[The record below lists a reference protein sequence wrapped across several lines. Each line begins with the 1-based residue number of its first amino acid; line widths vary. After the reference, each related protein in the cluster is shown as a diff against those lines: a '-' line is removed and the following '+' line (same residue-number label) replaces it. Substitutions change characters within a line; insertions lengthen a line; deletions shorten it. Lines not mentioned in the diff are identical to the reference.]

1 MGFLQRK
8 AKWEENISQ
17 EKPTQ
22 VYTFNVANKYSDKD
36 IEITVNVPGV
46 EIPTPSTGTN
56 TFWLK
61 IGGIKYIWKVDSS
74 GNVWVEGDK

>member
-8 AKWEENISQ
+8 TKWEESISQ

-36 IEITVNVPGV
+36 IEITVNVPGI
-46 EIPTPSTGTN
+46 EIPIPSTGTS

-61 IGGIKYIWKVDSS
+61 IDGIKYIWKVDSS
-74 GNVWVEGDK
+74 GNVWVEGDN